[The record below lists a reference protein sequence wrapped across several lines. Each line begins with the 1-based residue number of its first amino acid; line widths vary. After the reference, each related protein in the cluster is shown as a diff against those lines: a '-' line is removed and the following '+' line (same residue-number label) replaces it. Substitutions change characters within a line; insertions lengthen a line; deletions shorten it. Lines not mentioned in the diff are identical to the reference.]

1 MVKNLYKS
9 SNTEAFEFLLFENEN
24 LGNLELLCRFMTE
37 SACELLTLET
47 QMFCSVLAKGF
58 QLEEFK

>member
-1 MVKNLYKS
+1 
-9 SNTEAFEFLLFENEN
+9 LFENEN

-58 QLEEFK
+58 QLEELNTRQLVISLLRCSLE